1 MNPKMSFL
9 AKAALPV
16 VLVGAVAVGTWSW
29 KSGSM
34 PGLVDGRTYEIWLR
48 EAEVAPTDRD
58 GNAWDPDGS
67 GPDLTGIV
75 SWQGQRI
82 LETTV
87 ASGGAIARWEPL
99 AVKPVEILMKG
110 EADAAT
116 VRRVGRFRM
125 ARGGFLEVGV
135 FDDDPFDREFAGAFR
150 IAMESLRPGMN
161 GIRND
166 GILCRLV
173 MVVADPDKPHAGDG
187 EHEMGAGVTR
197 LEAPPASMLGK
208 SRRMADALD
217 EAVERISKEFE
228 QEIES
233 VKEEVERA
241 AGEIEKAIETWGKE
255 LEAVPTE

>member
-1 MNPKMSFL
+1 MDPKISFL
-9 AKAALPV
+9 AKAALPLL
-16 VLVGAVAVGTWSW
+16 LVGAVAVGTWFW
-29 KSGSM
+29 RSGSLR
-34 PGLVDGRTYEIWLR
+34 GLVDGRTYEIWLR

-58 GNAWDPDGS
+58 GNPWDPDGS

-75 SWQGQRI
+75 SWQDQRI

-135 FDDDPFDREFAGAFR
+135 FDDDPFDREFVGAFR
-150 IAMESLRPGMN
+150 IPMESLRPGVN

-166 GILCRLV
+166 GTLCRLV
-173 MVVADPDKPHAGDG
+173 MVVADPDNPHAEDG
-187 EHEMGAGVTR
+187 EHEMGAGVAR
-197 LEAPPASMLGK
+197 LEAPPVSMLGK
-208 SRRMADALD
+208 SRRMADAVD
-217 EAVERISKEFE
+217 EAAKHISRELE
-228 QEIES
+228 QEI
-233 VKEEVERA
+233 ERA
-241 AGEIEKAIETWGKE
+241 AGEIEKTIETWGRE
-255 LEAVPTE
+255 LEAEPTE